1 MLRKLNLTLLPAVDI
16 DAGDATDIEAPAV
29 LATLLEAQNIPYSID
44 DLAKL
49 RDAFFELTL
58 GTETGSGSF
67 TLDSFSGSVD
77 GTNYRIIQR
86 YSEVFTAAGIY
97 QIPITEPLGDD
108 LAKIRWDVT
117 VTQLSG
123 SHKFASSSLKL
134 KGNLWLP

>member
-1 MLRKLNLTLLPAVDI
+1 MLRKLNLTLWDSELI
-16 DAGDATDIEAPAV
+16 DAGDATDVEQPCV
-29 LATLLEAQNIPYSID
+29 LATLLEEQNIQYSID

-49 RDAFFELTL
+49 RDAFFELIL

-86 YSEVFTAAGIY
+86 YSETFTAEGIY
-97 QIPITEPLGDD
+97 QIPVTEPMGDD
-108 LAKIRWDVT
+108 LAKLRLDVT

-123 SHKFASSSLKL
+123 SHKFAGCSLKL